1 MRYPNW
7 DNLLEKGQIKS
18 VQVVSSMANLADD
31 IEEFLKSLL
40 RDNGLVEL
48 QRISLASQFGCA
60 PSQINYVLATRFTPE
75 RGYLVESRRG
85 GGGYLR
91 VIRLNLESGD
101 SLHDLIHQQI
111 GNRVSQDEA
120 NGYID
125 RLREH
130 GVILARE
137 AGIMRAAVDRETLR
151 LDLPLR
157 DTLRANLLRAMILAI
172 LRC

>member
-1 MRYPNW
+1 VNR
-7 DNLLEKGQIKS
+7 
-18 VQVVSSMANLADD
+18 VANLADD
-31 IEEFLKSLL
+31 IEGFLKSLL
-40 RDNGLVEL
+40 RENGLVEL
-48 QRISLASQFGCA
+48 QRVSLALQFGCA

-101 SLHDLIHQQI
+101 SLHELIHQQI
-111 GNRVSQDEA
+111 GSRLSQDEA

-125 RLREH
+125 RLREQ
-130 GVILARE
+130 GVILERE

-151 LDLPLR
+151 LELPLR
-157 DTLRANLLRAMILAI
+157 DTLRANLLKSMILAI
-172 LRC
+172 LRF

>member
-1 MRYPNW
+1 
-7 DNLLEKGQIKS
+7 
-18 VQVVSSMANLADD
+18 MANLADD

-48 QRISLASQFGCA
+48 QRVSLASQFGCV

-91 VIRLNLESGD
+91 VIRLNLESGA
-101 SLHDLIHQQI
+101 LHELIHQQI
-111 GNRVSQDEA
+111 GNCVSHDEA

-125 RLREH
+125 RLKEQ
-130 GVILARE
+130 GVILDRE

-151 LDLPLR
+151 LELPLR
-157 DTLRANLLRAMILAI
+157 DALRANLLKSMILAI
-172 LRC
+172 LRF